1 MKSTWQLAVA
11 WGEDG
16 NKKMWS
22 GKSAWQLAPA
32 WGDDGKVLEMM
43 GKYWGQQQSIGI
55 CAERVEGYNNKFNQD
70 GLTMG

>member
-1 MKSTWQLAVA
+1 MKSMWQLVVA

-16 NKKMWS
+16 NKKICSRESTW
-22 GKSAWQLAPA
+22 WPAPA

-55 CAERVEGYNNKFNQD
+55 YVERVEGYNNKSN
-70 GLTMG
+70 